1 MDNRGWSEKG
11 EGIIEEVGYRRLEAG
26 GCEVN
31 ISPQEAEALRQLN
44 KTVKGILIE
53 AIICTETE
61 KLWRTEGTLSPEEVD
76 KAYKNMEAKIDEVL
90 QD

>member
-1 MDNRGWSEKG
+1 MKPN
-11 EGIIEEVGYRRLEAG
+11 
-26 GCEVN
+26 
-31 ISPQEAEALRQLN
+31 EAEALRQLD

-61 KLWRTEGTLSPEEVD
+61 KLWRTEGTLFPAEVEN
-76 KAYKNMEAKIDEVL
+76 ACAEMEAKIDEVL

>member
-1 MDNRGWSEKG
+1 MNYSSYPPE
-11 EGIIEEVGYRRLEAG
+11 
-26 GCEVN
+26 
-31 ISPQEAEALRQLN
+31 EAEALRQLD

-61 KLWRTEGTLSPEEVD
+61 KLWRSEGALSPAEVD
-76 KAYKNMEAKIDEVL
+76 EAYKDMEAKIDEVL